1 MSEPPRVTVP
11 SPCRDVC
18 QLDTQGICVG
28 CGRSIAEITE
38 WTRADN
44 ERRLEIR
51 AAARA
56 RVEAV
61 LEAAQR
67 GEFVDRSP
75 R

>member
-1 MSEPPRVTVP
+1 MSEPPRATVP

-18 QLDTQGICVG
+18 QLDTQGICIG

-56 RVEAV
+56 RIEAV

>member
-1 MSEPPRVTVP
+1 MSDPPRVSVP
-11 SPCRDVC
+11 SPCRDLC
-18 QLDTQGICVG
+18 QLDQSGICIG
-28 CGRSIAEITE
+28 CGRSIDEITE

-44 ERRLEIR
+44 ERRLQIR

-56 RVEAV
+56 RLEQA

-67 GEFVDRSP
+67 GELVDRGP

>member
-1 MSEPPRVTVP
+1 MIEPPRAGVP

-18 QLDTQGICVG
+18 QLDTQGICIG

-38 WTRADN
+38 WTRAGN

-56 RVEAV
+56 RI
-61 LEAAQR
+61 EAAEESAGRQSR
-67 GEFVDRSP
+67 P
-75 R
+75 

>member
-1 MSEPPRVTVP
+1 MNEAPRVTVP

-18 QLDTQGICVG
+18 QLDGGGICIG
-28 CGRSIAEITE
+28 CGRTLAEISE
-38 WTRADN
+38 WTRAGN
-44 ERRLEIR
+44 ERRLQIR

-56 RVEAV
+56 RVEQA

-67 GEFVDRSP
+67 GELLERGP

>member
-1 MSEPPRVTVP
+1 MIEPPRVSVP

-18 QLDTQGICVG
+18 QLDTQGICIG

-44 ERRLEIR
+44 ARRLEIR

-56 RVEAV
+56 RIETA
-61 LEAAQR
+61 
-67 GEFVDRSP
+67 GESTGR
-75 R
+75 